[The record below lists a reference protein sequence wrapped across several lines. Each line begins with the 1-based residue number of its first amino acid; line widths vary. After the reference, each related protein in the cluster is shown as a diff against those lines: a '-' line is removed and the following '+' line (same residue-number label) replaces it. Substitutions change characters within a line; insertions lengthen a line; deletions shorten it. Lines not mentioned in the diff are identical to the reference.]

1 MEQQVQRPPR
11 TDIRDITYRMDPII
25 TIIGYLGVIIQYLL
39 VICVPF
45 LLLWLVYQGVIKPL
59 IALFRKKD

>member
-1 MEQQVQRPPR
+1 
-11 TDIRDITYRMDPII
+11 MDSII

-45 LLLWLVYQGVIKPL
+45 LLFWFVYQGVIKPL

>member
-1 MEQQVQRPPR
+1 
-11 TDIRDITYRMDPII
+11 MDSII